1 MWLLQ
6 GVGATW
12 VGLAT
17 TRGKHLAY
25 AFRVLGQCSR
35 RSAMGQYAQSRR
47 VGAPIA
53 VVLYMAAPMLFGLPA
68 FLAFLLVCP
77 LLIVSYVLYRVCST
91 RSRGYA
97 PLEGIQHAEHDE

>member
-1 MWLLQ
+1 M
-6 GVGATW
+6 GASSE
-12 VGLAT
+12 LAAHT
-17 TRGKHLAY
+17 ATRVKQTRSLGKVY
-25 AFRVLGQCSR
+25 V
-35 RSAMGQYAQSRR
+35 
-47 VGAPIA
+47 
-53 VVLYMAAPMLFGLPA
+53 AAPNLYGLPA

>member
-1 MWLLQ
+1 
-6 GVGATW
+6 
-12 VGLAT
+12 
-17 TRGKHLAY
+17 
-25 AFRVLGQCSR
+25 
-35 RSAMGQYAQSRR
+35 
-47 VGAPIA
+47 
-53 VVLYMAAPMLFGLPA
+53 MLFGLPA